1 MINVYDMA
9 SGELLHQNKSAAKC
23 APQRAETVQD
33 DASLARV
40 RERMQWPHPEL
51 RLLPVAETERR

>member
-9 SGELLHQNKSAAKC
+9 SGELLHQDHNPAKS
-23 APQRAETVQD
+23 APQRAEKGQD
-33 DASLARV
+33 DASKARAMEQLQ
-40 RERMQWPHPEL
+40 RPHPEL